1 MTTDDDRRLREILD
15 DRLGPDGTD
24 LLLTRLPERPVSDFA
39 TRDDVQAMA
48 MVLRGEMAELRGE
61 MAELRG
67 ELRGEMADLRSELRT
82 ELAAG
87 FVAQQRV
94 MVTTSLAS
102 TVGTATLVLAAV
114 GLT

>member
-1 MTTDDDRRLREILD
+1 MTKDDDRRLREILD

-24 LLLTRLPERPVSDFA
+24 LLLNRLPERPVSDFA

-48 MVLRGEMAELRGE
+48 MVLRGEMAELRGD
-61 MAELRG
+61 MG
-67 ELRGEMADLRSELRT
+67 ELRGEMAELRSELRA
-82 ELAAG
+82 EMAAG
-87 FVAQQRV
+87 FVAQQRF

-102 TVGTATLVLAAV
+102 TIGTATLVLAAV